1 MIDRKE
7 QWDKIKYDSFLNAIE
22 EAFREH
28 YSEDDNLNR
37 ILLKFSQQ
45 LIESFMETYG
55 DGQETP
61 LSMETRKM
69 VMEYVMHNN

>member
-7 QWDKIKYDSFLNAIE
+7 EWDKIKYDSFLNAIE

-28 YSEDDNLNR
+28 YSEDDNWNR

-45 LIESFMETYG
+45 LIERFMETYG

-61 LSMETRKM
+61 LSMETRMM